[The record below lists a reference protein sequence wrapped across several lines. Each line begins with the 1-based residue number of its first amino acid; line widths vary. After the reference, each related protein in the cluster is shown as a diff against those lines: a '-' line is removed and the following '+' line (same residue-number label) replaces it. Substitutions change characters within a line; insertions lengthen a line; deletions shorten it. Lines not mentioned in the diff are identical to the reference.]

1 MSLRSVQLVGSAN
14 DRTGVPVICG
24 PTASG
29 KSALALRLAEQ
40 VGASIISAD
49 SRQVYRGFDI
59 GTAKPSAD
67 ECRAIPHFGIDV
79 AAPDERY
86 TAADWAASVPA
97 WLNEIGAS
105 GRRPIIVG
113 GTGFYLRALFT
124 PLFEEP
130 PIDPGQRST
139 VRDVLA
145 TMSPEEV
152 RRWAEALDTPRAALG
167 RAQRERAIEVALIT
181 GRRISDLHL
190 ERPRAA
196 ALHARY
202 LLIDPGKSL
211 TEAIA
216 SRVDAMLAA
225 GWLDEVRSLA
235 ASVASDARAWTATG
249 YDTMRRVVAGELTLE
264 QGRELVI
271 VATRQYAK
279 RQRTWFRHQ
288 LAGERV
294 MMLNPRDLDAFD
306 RAVEWFN
313 DEERSR

>member
-1 MSLRSVQLVGSAN
+1 MSSTDGSA
-14 DRTGVPVICG
+14 GVNRVILPVICG

-29 KSALALRLAEQ
+29 KSALALRLAERFD
-40 VGASIISAD
+40 GAIISAD

-59 GTAKPSAD
+59 GTAKPSD
-67 ECRAIPHFGIDV
+67 EERRRIPHFGIDV
-79 AAPDERY
+79 AEPDERY
-86 TAADWAASVPA
+86 TAADWAASVPS
-97 WLNEIGAS
+97 WLNGIRAS
-105 GRRPIIVG
+105 RRRPLVVG

-130 PIDPGQRST
+130 DIDPGQRDS
-139 VRDVLA
+139 VRDLLA
-145 TMSPEEV
+145 TMPSDEV
-152 RRWAEALDTPRAALG
+152 KRWAEALDPPRAALG

-181 GRRISDLHL
+181 GRRISELYV

-196 ALHARY
+196 AMHARY

-211 TEAIA
+211 RDAIA
-216 SRVDAMLAA
+216 SRVNAMLAA
-225 GWLDEVRSLA
+225 GWLEEVRSLA
-235 ASVASDARAWTATG
+235 AQVASDARAWTATG

-288 LAGERV
+288 IAGGHV
-294 MMLNPRDLDAFD
+294 MVLNPGDAGAFD
-306 RAVEWFN
+306 RAVAWFN
-313 DEERSR
+313 DEELMR

>member
-1 MSLRSVQLVGSAN
+1 MSSTDGSADAN
-14 DRTGVPVICG
+14 RATLPVICG

-29 KSALALRLAEQ
+29 KSALALRLAERFD
-40 VGASIISAD
+40 GAIISAD

-59 GTAKPSAD
+59 GTAKPGAA
-67 ECRAIPHFGIDV
+67 ERNAIPHFGIDV
-79 AAPDERY
+79 AEPDERY

-97 WLNEIGAS
+97 WLQEIRARR
-105 GRRPIIVG
+105 RRPLVVG

-130 PIDPGQRST
+130 DIDAGQRTS
-139 VRDVLA
+139 VRNLLA
-145 TMSPEEV
+145 TMPSEEV
-152 RRWAEALDTPRAALG
+152 KRWAEALDPPRAALG

-181 GRRISDLHL
+181 GRRISEWHL

-196 ALHARY
+196 AMHARY

-211 TEAIA
+211 KDAIA
-216 SRVDAMLAA
+216 TRVNAMLAA

-235 ASVASDARAWTATG
+235 ARVGSDARAWTATG
-249 YDTMRRVVAGELTLE
+249 YDTMRKVVAGELTPE

-288 LAGERV
+288 IAGERV
-294 MMLNPRDLDAFD
+294 MALDPREPDAFD
-306 RAVEWFN
+306 RAVAWFN
-313 DEERSR
+313 NEDLTR

>member
-1 MSLRSVQLVGSAN
+1 MSS
-14 DRTGVPVICG
+14 TGALAAVNWARLPVICG

-29 KSALALRLAEQ
+29 KSALAMRLAER
-40 VGASIISAD
+40 VNGSIISAD

-59 GTAKPSAD
+59 GTAKPSAG
-67 ECRAIPHFGIDV
+67 EQRAIPHHGIDV
-79 AAPDERY
+79 VEPDERY

-97 WLNEIGAS
+97 WLSEIGAAN
-105 GRRPIIVG
+105 RRPVVVG

-130 PIDPGQRST
+130 GIDPAQRSA
-139 VRDVLA
+139 VRELLA
-145 TMSPEEV
+145 TMSAEEV
-152 RRWAEALDTPRAALG
+152 MRWANALDPPRAALG

-181 GRRISDLHL
+181 GRRISELHL
-190 ERPRAA
+190 ERPRAT
-196 ALHARY
+196 ALTARY

-211 TEAIA
+211 PDAIV
-216 SRVDAMLAA
+216 SRVDTMLAT

-235 ASVASDARAWTATG
+235 AHVASDARAWTATG

-288 LAGERV
+288 LAGESV
-294 MMLNPRDLDAFD
+294 MILNPGDTDAFE
-306 RAVEWFN
+306 RAEAWFN
-313 DEERSR
+313 DEERTR

>member
-1 MSLRSVQLVGSAN
+1 MSSTDDSAAVN
-14 DRTGVPVICG
+14 QAPLPVVCG

-40 VGASIISAD
+40 FGGAIISAD

-59 GTAKPSAD
+59 GTAKPALED
-67 ECRAIPHFGIDV
+67 RRAIPHYGIDV
-79 AAPDERY
+79 AEPDERY
-86 TAADWAASVPA
+86 TAADWAGSVPT
-97 WLNEIGAS
+97 WLNEISAS
-105 GRRPIIVG
+105 NRRPIIVG

-130 PIDPGQRST
+130 EIHPDHRT
-139 VRDVLA
+139 AVRELLA
-145 TMSPEEV
+145 TLSAEDV
-152 RRWAEALDTPRAALG
+152 KRWAEALDPPRAALG
-167 RAQRERAIEVALIT
+167 RAQRERAIEVALLT

-190 ERPRAA
+190 ERPRAST
-196 ALHARY
+196 LTARY
-202 LLIDPGKSL
+202 LVLDPGKSL
-211 TEAIA
+211 GDAIS

-235 ASVASDARAWTATG
+235 EHVASDARAWTATG

-271 VATRQYAK
+271 IATRQYAK

-288 LAGERV
+288 LVGESV
-294 MMLNPRDLDAFD
+294 ILLNPGDGDAFD
-306 RAVEWFN
+306 RAVAWFN
-313 DEERSR
+313 NEERMQ

>member
-1 MSLRSVQLVGSAN
+1 
-14 DRTGVPVICG
+14 
-24 PTASG
+24 
-29 KSALALRLAEQ
+29 LALRLAERFD
-40 VGASIISAD
+40 GSIISAD

-67 ECRAIPHFGIDV
+67 ERRASPHFGLDV
-79 AAPDERY
+79 VEPDARY

-97 WLNEIGAS
+97 WLNEIRAS
-105 GRRPIIVG
+105 GRRPIVVG

-130 PIDPGQRST
+130 VIDPGQRSS
-139 VRDVLA
+139 VRELLS
-145 TMSPEEV
+145 TMPAEEV
-152 RRWAEALDTPRAALG
+152 KRWAEALDPPRAALG

-190 ERPRAA
+190 ERPRATM
-196 ALHARY
+196 LTARY
-202 LLIDPGKSL
+202 LVLDPGPVL
-211 TEAIA
+211 ATAIA
-216 SRVDAMLAA
+216 ERVDAMIGA

-235 ASVASDARAWTATG
+235 ARVASDARAWTATG

-288 LAGERV
+288 LAGESV
-294 MMLNPRDLDAFD
+294 MVLNPHDIDAFD

-313 DEERSR
+313 EERTQ